1 MKIIFDYNRTLYD
14 PETKSFYPGAVALV
28 SALALKH
35 ELYLISRREPERAN
49 YLEQSGLKELFTDIA
64 FVEEKTVALFQRFAG
79 GDKNTVVIGDRVTE
93 EITIGNRLGLRTVWL
108 KQGKFAAELPG
119 NATEMPTETINCLA
133 DISALISQYEK

>member
-108 KQGKFAAELPG
+108 KQGKFAAELPS
-119 NATEMPTETINCLA
+119 NAT
-133 DISALISQYEK
+133 